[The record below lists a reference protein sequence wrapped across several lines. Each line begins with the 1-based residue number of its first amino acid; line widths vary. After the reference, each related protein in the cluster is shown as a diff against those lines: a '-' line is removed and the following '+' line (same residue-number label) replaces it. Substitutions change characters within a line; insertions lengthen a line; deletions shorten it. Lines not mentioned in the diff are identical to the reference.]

1 MRDNKA
7 NVIRLRELVVRLSDN
22 LGDLVNKE
30 ESIPDEL
37 RFSLALLDE

>member
-30 ESIPDEL
+30 ESMPDEL

>member
-7 NVIRLRELVVRLSDN
+7 NVIRLRELVVCLSDN

>member
-1 MRDNKA
+1 MRDNRA